1 MRSQLVAVVVFFLLV
16 YACSK
21 GCRTSTYETSS
32 YSGKTPVDEL
42 IKDMTGEPTFSIIL
56 HDMNTEGTI
65 FKKYL
70 HQYKIVT
77 ADSEGEPQQK
87 TTQWYEVDENF
98 FMANR
103 NNMGMEIASKNE
115 EGKVS
120 KTVGPPGYGSYVGN
134 EQYGHWVNR
143 DGGTFW
149 EWYGKYALFS
159 TLFNTMMFP
168 VHRNY
173 WDDYRGG
180 YYGTGR
186 SYYGPT
192 TNGRTRYGTNS
203 DYNRQT
209 RPRSTWYTN
218 KSNNSFKQR
227 VRTSTQRSTG
237 FGSGSYRSRGGG
249 FGK

>member
-1 MRSQLVAVVVFFLLV
+1 MRSQIVAVVVFFLLV
-16 YACSK
+16 YACSR
-21 GCRTSTYETSS
+21 GCRDTTYDTT
-32 YSGKTPVDEL
+32 YQGKTPVDEL
-42 IKDMTGEPTFSIIL
+42 VKNLADEPTFSIIL
-56 HDMNTEGTI
+56 NDMNTKGTF
-65 FKKYL
+65 FKDYL
-70 HQYKIVT
+70 HQYKVIT
-77 ADSEGEPQQK
+77 EGQDGEPQQK
-87 TTQWYEVDENF
+87 ITEWYEVNENF
-98 FMANR
+98 FLANM
-103 NNMGMEIASKNE
+103 NNMGMEIASKNA

-134 EQYGHWVNR
+134 GQYGHWVNR

-168 VHRNY
+168 VHRSY
-173 WDDYRGG
+173 WNDYRGG

-192 TNGRTRYGTNS
+192 VNGRTRYGTNS
-203 DYNRQT
+203 TYNRRT

-227 VRTSTQRSTG
+227 VRSSTSRSSRG
-237 FGSGSYRSRGGG
+237 FSSGGYRSRGGG